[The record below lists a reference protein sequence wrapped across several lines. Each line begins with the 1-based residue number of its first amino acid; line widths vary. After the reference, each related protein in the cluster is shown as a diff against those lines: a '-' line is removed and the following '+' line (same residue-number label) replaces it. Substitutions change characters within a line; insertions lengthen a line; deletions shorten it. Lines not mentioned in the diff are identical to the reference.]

1 MSKLR
6 LYLAGPIS
14 GWRENISESLKDS
27 FEVYDPIKKSRQR
40 CQAEY
45 ASDDLEAVKKCD
57 VVLAYQPKDKETCL
71 ALAIEATMGFC
82 NGAVI
87 IYVDERGAPDPI
99 FIGISKRFFS
109 DLDRATEFLKQF
121 AKNPGE
127 QGISK
132 N

>member
-14 GWRENISESLKDS
+14 GWRDNTSKSLKDY

-45 ASDDLEAVKKCD
+45 APDDLEAVKECD
-57 VVLAYQPKDKETCL
+57 VILAFQPKSKEPCL

-82 NGAVI
+82 NGAIVI
-87 IYVDERGAPDPI
+87 YIDERGAPDPI
-99 FIGISKRFFS
+99 FIAISKRFFS
-109 DLDRATEFLKQF
+109 DLNSAIDFLKKF
-121 AKNPGE
+121 AKNPSE
-127 QGISK
+127 QGVSK

>member
-1 MSKLR
+1 MGKLK

-14 GWRENISESLKDS
+14 GWREKTTEFLKES
-27 FEVYDPIKKSRQR
+27 FEVYDPIIKSRQR
-40 CQAEY
+40 SQAEY
-45 ASDDLEAVKKCD
+45 APDDLEAVKKCD
-57 VVLAYQPKDKETCL
+57 IILAYQPKNKEPCL

-82 NGAVI
+82 NGAIV

-99 FIGISKRFFS
+99 FIAISKRFFS
-109 DLDRATEFLKQF
+109 DLNSAIDFLKKF
-121 AKNPGE
+121 AENPNK